1 MALSSG
7 CIGRSGGKRDCR
19 CVRGK
24 TTTEVKDK
32 LDKLY
37 EEINATTRLQAPAC
51 PKTAKPVRKDR
62 H

>member
-1 MALSSG
+1 M
-7 CIGRSGGKRDCR
+7 
-19 CVRGK
+19 RGK